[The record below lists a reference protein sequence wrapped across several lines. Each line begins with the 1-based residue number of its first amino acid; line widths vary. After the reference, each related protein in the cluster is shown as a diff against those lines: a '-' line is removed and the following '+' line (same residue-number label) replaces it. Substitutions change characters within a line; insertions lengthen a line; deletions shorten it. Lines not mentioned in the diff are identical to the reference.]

1 MFLLVNWLYY
11 LMPLVYDEREH
22 INHFMYSSCNN
33 QNYNIYRKKIINI
46 NKSHQCWW
54 DLIPSVVL
62 NWQKQS
68 GALDTYLY
76 YEAIW
81 TKISAW
87 RENLTSSISIC
98 HQYTMNPITIGY
110 INLFSYQCKM
120 ACMHVFWCAGKKIV
134 IKIAITLL
142 IWSVHLPKSSL
153 PECVLHLIIECMLSL
168 L

>member
-68 GALDTYLY
+68 GALDIYLY
-76 YEAIW
+76 YEAICM
-81 TKISAW
+81 TGKLDQLNINMSPIYH
-87 RENLTSSISIC
+87 E
-98 HQYTMNPITIGY
+98 PITIGY